1 MSFFCAASSGPPEYR
16 LLKRTLLHAAMV
28 FFAVLH
34 SAQATQATS
43 FAAAGFADAPMTADA
58 HYAAGWVA
66 SHADNQG
73 MSFVIV
79 DKKNARMFVFEPDG
93 RLRAATAVLL
103 GAGPGDESVPDIAS
117 RDPAGLQLHERTTP
131 AGRFLSEPGRNL
143 KGEDIVWVDYDAK
156 IAIHR
161 LRPDAAYAQRA
172 LRLASK
178 AADDKRVSLGCIVV
192 PVGFYEDV
200 VKPALGHRPGVVY
213 VLPEA
218 GTVQGMFS
226 VLGAS

>member
-1 MSFFCAASSGPPEYR
+1 MA
-16 LLKRTLLHAAMV
+16 
-28 FFAVLH
+28 FFAVFA
-34 SAQATQATS
+34 SAYANQATP
-43 FAAAGFADAPMTADA
+43 FAAAGFPDVPMTADA
-58 HYAAGWVA
+58 RYAAGWVA
-66 SHADNQG
+66 GHADNQG
-73 MSFVIV
+73 MPFVIV

-103 GAGPGDESVPDIAS
+103 GAGPGDASVPGIAS
-117 RDPAGLQLHERTTP
+117 RDPAGLLLHERTTP
-131 AGRFLSEPGRNL
+131 AGRFLSEPGHNL

-161 LRPDAAYAQRA
+161 LRADAAHTQRA

-178 AADDKRVSLGCIVV
+178 AVADKRVSLGCIVV
-192 PVGFYEDV
+192 PVGFYEGV
-200 VKPALGHRPGVVY
+200 LKPALGHRPGVVY